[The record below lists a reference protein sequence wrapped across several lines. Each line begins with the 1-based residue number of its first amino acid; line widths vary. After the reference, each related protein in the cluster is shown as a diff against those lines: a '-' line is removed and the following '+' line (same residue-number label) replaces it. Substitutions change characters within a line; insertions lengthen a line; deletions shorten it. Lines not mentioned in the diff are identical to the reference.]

1 MLRKLIFIL
10 MFVCTVD
17 VYEFP
22 DNVYYC
28 IWDFKNCSIIQE
40 LNILDT
46 ASKCRFD
53 NISLLIY
60 DSAYRP
66 VYLNKYD
73 LVNIMKKSKICTEIQ
88 IKVNNQ
94 YSIVTNIASNQC
106 FPLCLIVL
114 ILILNFNVC
123 LSIF

>member
-1 MLRKLIFIL
+1 
-10 MFVCTVD
+10 MFVCTVNL
-17 VYEFP
+17 YEFP

-28 IWDFKNCSIIQE
+28 IGDFKNCSIIQE
-40 LNILDT
+40 ITVLDT
-46 ASKCRFD
+46 VSKCRFD
-53 NISLLIY
+53 NLSILIY
-60 DSAYRP
+60 DSVYRP

-94 YSIVTNIASNQC
+94 YSIVTNISSNQRL
-106 FPLCLIVL
+106 PLCLIVL